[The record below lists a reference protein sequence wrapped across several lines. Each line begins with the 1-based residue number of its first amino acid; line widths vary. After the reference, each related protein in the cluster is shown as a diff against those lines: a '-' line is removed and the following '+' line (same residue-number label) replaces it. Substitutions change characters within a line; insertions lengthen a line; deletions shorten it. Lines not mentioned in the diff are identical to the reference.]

1 MLTAGTALQR
11 EALGWRWGPN
21 ARHGGDHHQTRQ
33 RVAGQ
38 RYRDF
43 YEARPIR
50 RLLTDSGPSLGR
62 ALALGRWS
70 YGIYLFNMPLL
81 GGLGPSHW
89 DYLACAASHAG
100 PNPEHSGNLARR
112 RSQLSP
118 DRKAVDPHRPTRG
131 RASKPC
137 HSDVPTAAGPKSDAM
152 TDDDIEELRRK
163 LLDAHDSRSPRV
175 NPPGPYAALAASGNG
190 DRSRSKTILSAKLC
204 GVSGYWPRLLL
215 DR

>member
-1 MLTAGTALQR
+1 MRGMVVTTTKPAS
-11 EALGWRWGPN
+11 
-21 ARHGGDHHQTRQ
+21 D
-33 RVAGQ
+33 VAGQ

-190 DRSRSKTILSAKLC
+190 DRSRSKTILSAKPC